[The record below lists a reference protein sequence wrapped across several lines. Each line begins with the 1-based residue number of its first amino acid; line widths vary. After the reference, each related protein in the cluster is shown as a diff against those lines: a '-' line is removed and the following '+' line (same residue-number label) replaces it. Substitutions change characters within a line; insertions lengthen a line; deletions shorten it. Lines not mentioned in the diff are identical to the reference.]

1 MAGQGLAKL
10 GTGSRYIH
18 RGTGDEGRSN
28 MAWTWRYHEAD
39 GAQTKAEELPAESFT
54 SRGDAESWLGENW
67 AELAEGGVGDVALL
81 EEGREVYTM
90 PLAAE

>member
-1 MAGQGLAKL
+1 
-10 GTGSRYIH
+10 
-18 RGTGDEGRSN
+18 

-39 GAQTKAEELPAESFT
+39 GAQLRAEGLPTESFT

-67 AELAEGGVGDVALL
+67 EELAEGGVGTVALL

-90 PLAAE
+90 SLSPE